1 MADEGAS
8 ITHTVFRVLQV
19 LTLITAWSL
28 MAAIVSWYNE
38 NTVKQPGGVLAL
50 FIILILSSVW
60 AFCIL
65 IATARARNTALW
77 ITFWDIVASMFCHL
91 NFLPYSPTMLTST
104 VIALIVGVA
113 TTANIANYQ
122 CNAVKSNQQQT
133 IYIVDGRQV
142 SSNSVQQG
150 DNDDDDI
157 WDQSDYCNLLKAA
170 WGLAIANIIMFFIT
184 AILAA
189 VIYKQNQR
197 PREETTIYV
206 DERSPAPVVHEKIYT
221 NDYPRRPRRSHHS
234 SRSTHSH
241 RSRPRSR
248 SYIVD
253 DAV

>member
-77 ITFWDIVASMFCHL
+77 ITFWDIVAM
-91 NFLPYSPTMLTST
+91 
-104 VIALIVGVA
+104 IALIVGVA

-122 CNAVKSNQQQT
+122 CNAVNSNQQQT